1 MRLDTESLRT
11 LIAVVDQGSMTRAAE
26 QLEMSQSAVSWKIKR
41 LEEHVGRS
49 LLIRDGHDLRPTLD
63 GRELLV
69 DARNIVAVHDRAVA
83 RLSTSTLT
91 GRVRFGTNAEMT
103 ASNVTELLSR
113 FNMNHPGAT
122 IEIVS
127 SGSDELA
134 RLLDRG
140 KLDVATLL
148 VTESERRS
156 GDRTLWGDQ
165 LTWVTSWAWPFDDV
179 DEVPIVTTVPQHHSY
194 DGPLEALARAGIDH
208 YTAFSGVSTAAM
220 LEAVSA
226 GLGVAILS
234 ESWVDENIVAWQ
246 RGNDLAPVEPVH
258 QVVRAATGERR
269 EVADALVATLVAD
282 LDEPTTASP
291 TN

>member
-26 QLEMSQSAVSWKIKR
+26 QLGMSQSAVSWKIKR
-41 LEEHVGRS
+41 LEDHVGRS
-49 LLIRDGHDLRPTLD
+49 LLVRDGHDLRPTLD
-63 GRELLV
+63 GRELLA

-91 GRVRFGTNAEMT
+91 GRVRFGTNAELT

-113 FNMNHPGAT
+113 FNVNHPGAT

-140 KLDVATLL
+140 ELDVATLQ
-148 VTESERRS
+148 VIESERRS
-156 GDRTLWGDQ
+156 GDRTLWTDR
-165 LTWVTSWAWPFDDV
+165 LTWVASWAWPFDG
-179 DEVPIVTTVPQHHSY
+179 DEVPIVSSAPRHHSY
-194 DGPLEALARAGIDH
+194 DGPLEALRRAGIEH
-208 YTAFSGVSTAAM
+208 YSAFSGVSTASVI
-220 LEAVSA
+220 EAVSA

-234 ESWVDENIVAWQ
+234 ESWLDDDIVAWQ
-246 RGNDLAPVEPVH
+246 RGNELAPVEPVH
-258 QVVRAATGERR
+258 QVVRAAAGERR
-269 EVADALVATLVAD
+269 EVADALVATLIAD
-282 LDEPTTASP
+282 LDDPS